1 MSDEKTQSA
10 DDNARVSI
18 RNSQIDIARSMASS
32 TPDFSGRGKGGGPAP
47 GPFASTS
54 FEGHDLNEMIS
65 LVNSANHADLVNAG
79 NALWA
84 ARDALKDAA
93 TELKDYVDAVDWT
106 GQASDSFETFG
117 NALTKHAL
125 SLADFAD
132 VAGTQIAA
140 AGSGLAEVR
149 TAMPPGDSRL
159 IRKDVEDF
167 QVIEKTSTNK
177 DYAEAVKVEAHRQEA
192 INQMYR
198 LASFYAVSEE
208 TLAGQQP
215 PEFAER
221 APGSVPRPKGDIVD
235 PPASGSGKGVADLSG
250 IAAPQSA
257 ATRSELGNVG
267 ASRSQNLDS
276 VASGPSRYL
285 DIDTAPI
292 AAGGNAGDGLSTLPN
307 RNVSMEIDSVAAP
320 PNPTTNA
327 TPLPTSTA
335 NGAPP
340 SVSTP
345 GFAPTYPAGS
355 PGQGAVVRSTGP
367 AGPSSSTSRAVGR
380 APIGERGASSGGR
393 PGPVGRPGVAG
404 GSGPMG
410 MGRGSAAGQTPAAG
424 RPGPVGR
431 QGVVGGNPRP
441 TGGSAGSRMPRG
453 TVVGGEG
460 KAPGRAPSGGIGQR
474 GVVGANPAKG
484 AARPGGR
491 GTASS
496 NGVVGTPRGGSKS
509 GAGFTQGGA
518 GLVRGPGGRKDDKDE
533 PESTGSSRPDY
544 LTEDEE
550 TWTGKRRGAV
560 PPVVE

>member
-1 MSDEKTQSA
+1 MSDEKTQRA
-10 DDNARVSI
+10 DDNARVDI

-32 TPDFSGRGKGGGPAP
+32 TPDFSGGGQGQGRGGGPAP

-65 LVNSANHADLVNAG
+65 LVNSANHADLVSAG
-79 NALWA
+79 QALWA

-93 TELKDYVDAVDWT
+93 SELKDYVDAVDWT
-106 GQASDSFETFG
+106 GQASDSFESFG
-117 NALTKHAL
+117 KALTTHAL
-125 SLADFAD
+125 SLSDFAD

-159 IRKDVEDF
+159 VRKKVEDF
-167 QVIEKTSTNK
+167 QIIEKTSTNK

-208 TLAGQQP
+208 TLAAQQP
-215 PEFAER
+215 PEFGER
-221 APGSVPRPKGDIVD
+221 APGEVPRPKGGVD
-235 PPASGSGKGVADLSG
+235 PGPGAAASAQ
-250 IAAPQSA
+250 AAVLQGAATPQSA
-257 ATRSELGNVG
+257 
-267 ASRSQNLDS
+267 
-276 VASGPSRYL
+276 SGR
-285 DIDTAPI
+285 AEI
-292 AAGGNAGDGLSTLPN
+292 AAAGVPRSGSPESVLVSSPGKGIDAVPDGTGIVPRGEASSLPGGSTSL
-307 RNVSMEIDSVAAP
+307 EINSVAAP
-320 PNPTTNA
+320 ANPTTNA

-335 NGAPP
+335 NGAPTSVSAPGFSPPYP
-340 SVSTP
+340 SVN
-345 GFAPTYPAGS
+345 PA
-355 PGQGAVVRSTGP
+355 QGAAVRSSGP
-367 AGPSSSTSRAVGR
+367 AGAASTSRATGR
-380 APIGERGASSGGR
+380 APIGGSGNSAG
-393 PGPVGRPGVAG
+393 GRPGVAG
-404 GSGPMG
+404 SGPVG
-410 MGRGSAAGQTPAAG
+410 MGRGGAAGQTPAAG

-431 QGVVGGNPRP
+431 QGVVGGSPRAA
-441 TGGSAGSRMPRG
+441 GGSAGSRMPRG

-460 KAPGRAPSGGIGQR
+460 NALGRAPSGGIGQR

-518 GLVRGPGGRKDDKDE
+518 GLVRGPAGRKDDKNE